1 MASSQPLSRRVFLT
15 STVGGLA
22 LACLEPTPAKARI
35 PSFDDRI
42 TLAEPGPMLPPVPAL
57 WLTVNG
63 MTGDPDEISVVW
75 SFVVNGKPPQVGVSV
90 HHEHVAQKLIDH
102 HGDFVLN
109 LPVVDLVEAFDRVDM
124 NSSRVG
130 DKYELSGLTRGQAA
144 VVDAPTV
151 AEAPI
156 HVECRVFN
164 TLDVPPMRKLFLAEV
179 MATTVPEGVCDDA
192 GRLLVPAV
200 PFFGMTAG
208 SGEFYTMGQRVG
220 HIGQTA
226 GRSDIKY

>member
-1 MASSQPLSRRVFLT
+1 MAPSQPLSRRVFLT

-22 LACLEPTPAKARI
+22 VACLEAAPAWAPP
-35 PSFDDRI
+35 PSSDDRI
-42 TLAEPGPMLPPVPAL
+42 ELAEPGPMLPPVPAF
-57 WLTVNG
+57 WLTVKG
-63 MTGDPDEISVVW
+63 MPGDPDEISVVW
-75 SFVVNGKPPQVGVSV
+75 TFVVNGKPPQVGLSV
-90 HHEHVAQKLIDH
+90 HHEHVAQRLLDRH
-102 HGDFVLN
+102 REFVLN

-124 NSSRVG
+124 NSSTVA
-130 DKYELSGLTRGQAA
+130 DKFELAGLTRGKAA

-151 AEAPI
+151 EEAPV
-156 HVECRVFN
+156 HVECRVFH
-164 TLDVPPMRKLFLAEV
+164 TLDVPPVRKLFLAEV
-179 MATTVPEGVCDDA
+179 VATTVLEGVCDDA

-220 HIGQTA
+220 HIGQTV